1 MKNLTTLLA
10 GFVLLSMSGSL
21 MAQTEVS
28 DEQDNQNQAIE
39 EITVSASRTDDTI
52 STMPNQVTIVLEEE
66 IKRAITISDNMSGVL
81 ETTVPGF
88 SGSTSTQTLR
98 GISLRGGNPLI
109 LIDGIPQ
116 YVSMFDS
123 NKEANPIDMDFVS
136 RVEVI
141 HGASAIQGIGGT
153 GGVIN
158 LITKTPSSEDGFS
171 QDVTLR
177 INSAMPTGDDSVSKK
192 IAYTAGMRQGNLNVL
207 FGYAKNTRGMSY
219 DPNGDVVGLVR
230 YSGSIGDTVS
240 DDILLKANYTS
251 GVHSLNIM
259 HNRSEMES
267 RSGWAPI
274 AGCHPNRCSPASVQ
288 SSTKG
293 WDEATN
299 AMPPWADNVATSID
313 YVNQDLF
320 SWKLVAQYYISDFEY
335 RFDGSTSSFYS
346 DSMPPVTVMGQTQV
360 ISEKDGFRF
369 TLSKTLNDNIDIT
382 LGYDAVSEE
391 TSQIIPQNN
400 MVLIPPTEL
409 DQSAP
414 FIYAN
419 WKINDRF
426 RVNAGAR
433 RVDSEVSMPDYMPI
447 PYYLIRGSG
456 PVTGGTTDST
466 DTIINYGVMF
476 DITDNI
482 SMYASVT
489 EGFELAEVGRVVRA
503 NGVAAG
509 VTLSNDYMAI
519 VPNIHENTEFG
530 LRYNDGVTKL
540 ELSVFE
546 QNAPFGNSYSP
557 NEEGLLQISR
567 LETRRNGYNVSFS
580 RLISDSV
587 SFGLSYAQADAK
599 TDGDSNGSF
608 ETDLTSVSAGPPDQ
622 VKLYLN
628 FALND
633 WDGRVSMIKYS
644 DKDFKNT
651 IYKFDGYKIANLN
664 FSREFGNDKTF
675 GVGLYNLFNEEYIDL
690 YSQISRN
697 NNWYVAGTGRT
708 ISMSYNQSF

>member
-1 MKNLTTLLA
+1 MKNLTTLLT
-10 GFVLLSMSGSL
+10 GFILLSMSGSL

-28 DEQDNQNQAIE
+28 DEQDNQNID
-39 EITVSASRTDDTI
+39 EIIVSASRTDDTI

-66 IKRAITISDNMSGVL
+66 IKRAITISDSMSGVL
-81 ETTVPGF
+81 EATVPGY
-88 SGSTSTQTLR
+88 SGSTSSQTLR

-136 RVEVI
+136 KVEVI

-158 LITKTPSSEDGFS
+158 LITKTPSSEEGFS
-171 QDVTLR
+171 QDITLR
-177 INSAMPTGDDSVSKK
+177 INSAVPTGDDSVSKK
-192 IAYTAGMRQGNLNVL
+192 IAYTAGMKQGNVNVL
-207 FGYAKNTRGMSY
+207 FGYSKNYRGMSY

-230 YSGSIGDTVS
+230 YSGSLADTVS
-240 DDILLKANYTS
+240 DDIMLKANYTS
-251 GVHSLNIM
+251 GVHSLNIL
-259 HNRSEMES
+259 HNISKMES
-267 RSGWAPI
+267 RSGWSPI
-274 AGCHPNRCSPASVQ
+274 AGCHPNRCSPASLQ
-288 SSTKG
+288 SAEKG

-335 RFDGSTSSFYS
+335 RFDGSADTFYS

-360 ISEKDGFRF
+360 TSAKDGFRF
-369 TLSKTLNDNIDIT
+369 TLSKTFMDNFDIT
-382 LGYDAVSEE
+382 LGYDSVSEE
-391 TSQIIPQNN
+391 TFQIIPQNG
-400 MVLIPPTEL
+400 LLIIPPTEL
-409 DQSAP
+409 AQTAP
-414 FIYAN
+414 IMYSN
-419 WKINDRF
+419 WSINDRF

-447 PYYLIRGSG
+447 PYYLVRGSG
-456 PVTGGTTDST
+456 PLTGGTTDST
-466 DTIINYGVMF
+466 DTIINYGAMF

-503 NGVAAG
+503 NGVAEG
-509 VTLSNDYMAI
+509 VTLSNDYLAI
-519 VPNIHENTEFG
+519 IPNIHENTEVG
-530 LRYNDGVTKL
+530 LRYDDGTTSL

-546 QNAPFGNSYSP
+546 QNAPFGNSYAP

-567 LETRRNGYNVSFS
+567 LETRRNGYNFSFS
-580 RLISDSV
+580 RVVSDSV
-587 SFGLSYAQADAK
+587 NFGISYAHVDAK
-599 TDGDSNGSF
+599 SDEDSNGSF
-608 ETDLTSVSAGPPDQ
+608 ETDLASVSAGAPDQ
-622 VKLYLN
+622 VKLYLD
-628 FALND
+628 FALYD
-633 WDGRVSMIKYS
+633 WDGRVSWIKYS
-644 DKDFKNT
+644 DKEFKNT
-651 IYKFDGYKIANLN
+651 IYKFDGYQIANLN
-664 FSREFGNDKTF
+664 FSREFSNDSTF
-675 GVGLYNLFNEEYIDL
+675 GVAVSNLFNEEYIDL

-708 ISMSYNQSF
+708 LSLSYNQKF